1 MRWLAALAVGIC
13 AAIALFAS
21 FYGQKAFDFWQSDR
35 AELQTRIA
43 ALESDPARPNRDANL
58 ESARQLLDLANGV
71 ALEKVGLSALALVLA
86 VAGLVASWRQAA
98 RFFSRT
104 RLFLLAALGTL
115 IPVVV
120 GVLVLLMLG
129 AGAIRG

>member
-1 MRWLAALAVGIC
+1 MRWLAALAAGIST
-13 AAIALFAS
+13 AIALFGT
-21 FYGQKAFDFWQSDR
+21 FYGQKSFDDWQSDR
-35 AELQTRIA
+35 AELLARIA
-43 ALESDPARPNRDANL
+43 ALQSDPGKPNRDANL

-71 ALEKVGLSALALVLA
+71 ALEKVGLSAFALVLA
-86 VAGLVASWRQAA
+86 VAGLVAFWRYAA
-98 RFFSRT
+98 KFFSRT
-104 RLFLLAALGTL
+104 RLVILATLGAL

>member
-1 MRWLAALAVGIC
+1 MRWLAALAAGIFT
-13 AAIALFAS
+13 AIALFGA
-21 FYGQKAFDFWQSDR
+21 FYGQKSFDDWQSDR
-35 AELQTRIA
+35 AELLARIA
-43 ALESDPARPNRDANL
+43 ALQSDPGKPNRDANL

-86 VAGLVASWRQAA
+86 VAGLVASWRYAA

-104 RLFLLAALGTL
+104 RLVLLAALGTL

-120 GVLVLLMLG
+120 GALVLLMLG

>member
-1 MRWLAALAVGIC
+1 M
-13 AAIALFAS
+13 
-21 FYGQKAFDFWQSDR
+21 
-35 AELQTRIA
+35 
-43 ALESDPARPNRDANL
+43 
-58 ESARQLLDLANGV
+58 
-71 ALEKVGLSALALVLA
+71 SALALVLA
-86 VAGLVASWRQAA
+86 VAGLVASWRHAA

-104 RLFLLAALGTL
+104 RLVILAALGTL

>member
-1 MRWLAALAVGIC
+1 MRWLAALAAGIFT
-13 AAIALFAS
+13 AIALFGA
-21 FYGQKAFDFWQSDR
+21 FYGQKSFDDWQSHR
-35 AELQTRIA
+35 AELLARIA
-43 ALESDPARPNRDANL
+43 ALESDPGRSNRDANL

-86 VAGLVASWRQAA
+86 VAGLVASWRHAG

-104 RLFLLAALGTL
+104 RLVILAALGTL

>member
-1 MRWLAALAVGIC
+1 MRWVAALAAGIFT
-13 AAIALFAS
+13 AIALFGA
-21 FYGQKAFDFWQSDR
+21 FYGQKSFDDWQSNR
-35 AELQTRIA
+35 TELLARIA
-43 ALESDPARPNRDANL
+43 ALQSDPGRPNRDANL

-71 ALEKVGLSALALVLA
+71 ALEKVGASALALLLA
-86 VAGLVASWRQAA
+86 VAGLVASWRYAA

-104 RLFLLAALGTL
+104 RLVILASVGAL

-120 GVLVLLMLG
+120 GALVLWMLG

>member
-1 MRWLAALAVGIC
+1 MRWLAALAAGIC
-13 AAIALFAS
+13 AAIALFAT
-21 FYGQKAFDFWQSDR
+21 FYGQKAFDHWQSDR
-35 AELQTRIA
+35 AELLARIA
-43 ALESDPARPNRDANL
+43 SLESDPGRPNRDANL

-71 ALEKVGLSALALVLA
+71 ALEKVGLSVLALVLA
-86 VAGLVASWRQAA
+86 VAGLVASWRHAA

-104 RLFLLAALGTL
+104 RLVILAALGTL